1 METWTKKTIKK
12 ESEKINNAMKSLPS
26 GLSGSSGSSGSSRSS
41 GSTTSSS
48 SSGSSG
54 STTSTGETFKFQDDV
69 TFITSSDY
77 LQHQDKVPVFEG
89 FIWVYTP
96 DLDGWVKTPKA
107 KPSTSH
113 LLYTEPETENNNIWL
128 WLLGGVVVVGGG
140 FLLFGGKKK
149 KKRK

>member
-1 METWTKKTIKK
+1 MDTWVKKQIKK
-12 ESEKINNAMKSLPS
+12 ESEKLNNAMKSL
-26 GLSGSSGSSGSSRSS
+26 
-41 GSTTSSS
+41 
-48 SSGSSG
+48 SSG
-54 STTSTGETFKFQDDV
+54 STTSTDENFKFPDDV

-77 LQHQDKVPVFEG
+77 LQHQDKVPVFDG

-96 DLDGWVKTPKA
+96 DLDGWVKTPDSRKKLTHVA
-107 KPSTSH
+107 
-113 LLYTEPETENNNIWL
+113 YTENETEKNNNFWL

>member
-1 METWTKKTIKK
+1 MDTWVKKQIKK
-12 ESEKINNAMKSLPS
+12 ESEKLNNAMKSL
-26 GLSGSSGSSGSSRSS
+26 
-41 GSTTSSS
+41 
-48 SSGSSG
+48 SSG
-54 STTSTGETFKFQDDV
+54 STTSTDENFKFPDDV

-96 DLDGWVKTPKA
+96 DLDGWVKTPDSRKKLTHVA
-107 KPSTSH
+107 
-113 LLYTEPETENNNIWL
+113 YTENETEKNNNIWL

-140 FLLFGGKKK
+140 FLLFGGKNK

>member
-1 METWTKKTIKK
+1 MDTWVKKQIKK
-12 ESEKINNAMKSLPS
+12 ESEKINNAMKSL
-26 GLSGSSGSSGSSRSS
+26 
-41 GSTTSSS
+41 
-48 SSGSSG
+48 SSG
-54 STTSTGETFKFQDDV
+54 STTSTDENFKFPDDV

-77 LQHQDKVPVFEG
+77 LQHQDKVPVFDG

-96 DLDGWVKTPKA
+96 DLDGWVKTPDSRKKLTHVA
-107 KPSTSH
+107 
-113 LLYTEPETENNNIWL
+113 YTENETEKNNNFWL

>member
-1 METWTKKTIKK
+1 MDTWVKKQIKK
-12 ESEKINNAMKSLPS
+12 ESEKLNNAMKSL
-26 GLSGSSGSSGSSRSS
+26 
-41 GSTTSSS
+41 
-48 SSGSSG
+48 SSG
-54 STTSTGETFKFQDDV
+54 STTSTDENFKFPDDV

-77 LQHQDKVPVFEG
+77 LQHQDKVPVFDD

-96 DLDGWVKTPKA
+96 DLDGWVKTPDSRKKLTHVA
-107 KPSTSH
+107 
-113 LLYTEPETENNNIWL
+113 YTENETENNNFWL

>member
-1 METWTKKTIKK
+1 MDIWVKKRIKK
-12 ESEKINNAMKSLPS
+12 GSEKLNNAMKSL
-26 GLSGSSGSSGSSRSS
+26 
-41 GSTTSSS
+41 
-48 SSGSSG
+48 SSG
-54 STTSTGETFKFQDDV
+54 STTSTDENFKFPDDV

-77 LQHQDKVPVFEG
+77 LQHQDKVPVFED
-89 FIWVYTP
+89 FIFVYNP

-113 LLYTEPETENNNIWL
+113 ILYTEPETENNNIWL

>member
-1 METWTKKTIKK
+1 MDTWVKKNIKNSSSVK
-12 ESEKINNAMKSLPS
+12 LNNALKS
-26 GLSGSSGSSGSSRSS
+26 SSI
-41 GSTTSSS
+41 SSS
-48 SSGSSG
+48 SSSSSSA
-54 STTSTGETFKFQDDV
+54 STTSTDENFDFPDDV

-77 LQHQDKVPVFEG
+77 LQHQDKVPVFED
-89 FIWVYTP
+89 FIFVYNP

-113 LLYTEPETENNNIWL
+113 ILYTEPETENNNIWL
-128 WLLGGVVVVGGG
+128 WLLAGVVVVGGG

>member
-12 ESEKINNAMKSLPS
+12 ESEKLNNALKN
-26 GLSGSSGSSGSSRSS
+26 SSIS
-41 GSTTSSS
+41 SSS
-48 SSGSSG
+48 SSG
-54 STTSTGETFKFQDDV
+54 ENFEFPDDV

-77 LQHQDKVPVFEG
+77 LEHQDKVPVFVN
-89 FIWVYTP
+89 FIWVYNP

-107 KPSTSH
+107 IPSTSH
-113 LLYTEPETENNNIWL
+113 VSYTENETEKNNNIWL
-128 WLLGGVVVVGGG
+128 WLVGGVVVVGGG

>member
-1 METWTKKTIKK
+1 MVTWRK
-12 ESEKINNAMKSLPS
+12 KINNALKSRAI
-26 GLSGSSGSSGSSRSS
+26 SSSSSS
-41 GSTTSSS
+41 GSTTSSSSSRSSSSSS

-54 STTSTGETFKFQDDV
+54 STTSTGENFEFPDDV
-69 TFITSSDY
+69 TFITSSDF
-77 LQHQDKVPVFEG
+77 LQHQDKVPVFED
-89 FIWVYTP
+89 FIFVYDP

-107 KPSTSH
+107 MPSTSH
-113 LLYTEPETENNNIWL
+113 VSYTENETEKNNNIWL

>member
-1 METWTKKTIKK
+1 MDTWVKKRIKK
-12 ESEKINNAMKSLPS
+12 RSEKLNNAMKSL
-26 GLSGSSGSSGSSRSS
+26 
-41 GSTTSSS
+41 
-48 SSGSSG
+48 SSG
-54 STTSTGETFKFQDDV
+54 STTSTDENFKFPDDV

-77 LQHQDKVPVFEG
+77 LQHQDKVPVFED
-89 FIWVYTP
+89 FIFVYNP

-107 KPSTSH
+107 KPSSH
-113 LLYTEPETENNNIWL
+113 ILYTEPETENNNIWL